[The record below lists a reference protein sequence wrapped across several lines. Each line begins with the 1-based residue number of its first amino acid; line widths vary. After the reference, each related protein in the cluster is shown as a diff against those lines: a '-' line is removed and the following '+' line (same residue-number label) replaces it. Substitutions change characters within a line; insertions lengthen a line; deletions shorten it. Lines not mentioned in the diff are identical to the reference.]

1 MGCIFVHIISIEVI
15 ESSRK
20 FGTQSLKNIKG
31 KSNQGFSKSE
41 TTKIELVIG
50 PAAAVALVMSAPFE
64 GERWKLSCKRRR
76 M

>member
-1 MGCIFVHIISIEVI
+1 MHMCAGPRTPLPPMLRTYYVHSP
-15 ESSRK
+15 
-20 FGTQSLKNIKG
+20 KG

-50 PAAAVALVMSAPFE
+50 PAAAVALVMSAPLE